1 MNHIGDQEPELIDL
15 ALPHLSALAPDDNV
29 AEWSHDMAVQ
39 NRERRPFEPQIL
51 WGHDLVLDWAL
62 LGLRIKECSN
72 TPGRAPTPTEKK
84 HFVVRETELTH
95 EQVADLV
102 ADYRAAR

>member
-1 MNHIGDQEPELIDL
+1 MNEETDLIEI
-15 ALPHLSALAPDDNV
+15 ALPHLAALAPDDNV
-29 AEWSHDMAVQ
+29 AEWSHEMAVH
-39 NRERRPFEPQIL
+39 NKEKRPFSPQIL

-84 HFVVRETELTH
+84 HYVIRSVELDH
-95 EQVADLV
+95 DKVARLI
-102 ADYRAAR
+102 AEYRAAK